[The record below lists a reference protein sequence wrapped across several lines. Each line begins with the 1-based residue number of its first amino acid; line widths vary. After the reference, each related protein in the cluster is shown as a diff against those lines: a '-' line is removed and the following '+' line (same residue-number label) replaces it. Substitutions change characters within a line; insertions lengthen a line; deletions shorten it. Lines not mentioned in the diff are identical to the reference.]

1 MNSEIKILVVDDH
14 QIIRDGIKSLLSD
27 VGDINIV
34 AESDSGKEA
43 ILVLEKISSE
53 IDVVLMDISMP
64 EMDGFTATKIIT
76 GLFPNIKVIALS
88 IHNDESHIS
97 QMIESGVSG
106 YLLKTVGVSELEDA
120 IRKVVTGETYFTSE
134 VANTMMS
141 QFVKKKSTKLP
152 IKGQRLSARELEV
165 LKLISDGFTNP
176 EIAEKLY
183 LSTRTID
190 SHRRNLLQ
198 KLDKKN
204 TAGLV
209 RYAIE
214 HGIG

>member
-1 MNSEIKILVVDDH
+1 MVVDDH
-14 QIIRDGIKSLLSD
+14 QIIRDGIKSLLLD

-43 ILVLEKISSE
+43 ILVLEKTSSE